1 MINSITN
8 ICPGDLLLRPEALG
22 LLQHVGV
29 AIAPDRV
36 LQNTRASGEHVT
48 TLQGFS
54 GGKPISVRRS
64 DVHPTIVLARAE
76 AVLANP
82 QPYDPVLNNCEH
94 TATRLLYGI
103 ARSPQLAF
111 IVVLAVVALLVVMFS
126 RR

>member
-1 MINSITN
+1 MNYIPTIRV
-8 ICPGDLLLRPEALG
+8 GDMLLRPEALG
-22 LLQHVGV
+22 FLQHVGV

-36 LQNTRASGEHVT
+36 LQNTRDRGEHVT

-54 GGKPISVRRS
+54 AGKPVTVRRS
-64 DVHPTIVLARAE
+64 DAHPAIVRARAE

-94 TATRLLYGI
+94 TASKIIHGI

-111 IVVLAVVALLVVMFS
+111 IVIMAVVALLIVMFS